1 MHLTRPIN
9 ESEKRNFDTLIAAM
23 QADRICL
30 VSVFDNQDQQPA
42 ILICAVNC
50 SSDAYEP
57 IELIPLAKLC
67 DGNPYDRFS
76 SPSHESSS
84 QTDSSN
90 RHEESS

>member
-1 MHLTRPIN
+1 MKLTRPIN

-23 QADRICL
+23 QADRVCL
-30 VSVFDNQDQQPA
+30 VSVFDHQDQQPA
-42 ILICAVNC
+42 MLICAVNC
-50 SSDAYEP
+50 SPDACES
-57 IELIPLAKLC
+57 IELIPLARLF

-76 SPSHESSS
+76 PPNHESLS